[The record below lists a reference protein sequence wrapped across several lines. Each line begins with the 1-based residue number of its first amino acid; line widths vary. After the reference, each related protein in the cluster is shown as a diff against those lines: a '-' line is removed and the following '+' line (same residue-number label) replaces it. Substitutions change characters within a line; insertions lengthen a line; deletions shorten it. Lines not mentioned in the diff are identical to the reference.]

1 MSLMFKVATG
11 IHVTLFRLSGG
22 RIGSAMR
29 GQKIML
35 LTTTGNKSG
44 KERTVPIMCFEDG
57 GRRFVVASAGGS
69 TKHPAWFKNLQQNPA
84 VKAELRGEKYA
95 ARAEVLPAP
104 ERDRMFQKVVA
115 MAPGFAEYEKKTG
128 GRVIP
133 IVEIKRA

>member
-1 MSLMFKVATG
+1 MGLMFKVASG
-11 IHVTLFRLSGG
+11 IHVTLFRLTGG

-57 GRRFVVASAGGS
+57 GRRFVVASAAGS
-69 TKHPAWFKNLQQNPA
+69 TQHPAWFKNLEKTPA
-84 VKAELRGEKYA
+84 VKAELRGERYTGQA
-95 ARAEVLPAP
+95 AVLSGE
-104 ERDRMFQKVVA
+104 ERDRMYKKISAV
-115 MAPGFAEYEKKTG
+115 APGFAEYEKKTG

-133 IVEIKRA
+133 VVEIKRA